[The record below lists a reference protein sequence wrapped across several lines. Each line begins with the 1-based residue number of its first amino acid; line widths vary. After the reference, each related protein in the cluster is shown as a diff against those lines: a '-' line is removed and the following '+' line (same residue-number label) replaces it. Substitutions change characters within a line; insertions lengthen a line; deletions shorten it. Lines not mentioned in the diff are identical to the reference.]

1 MREKK
6 ILEAEHIS
14 VSFRMYDRGLSQY
27 DLHIISD
34 LSVEVHE
41 GEIMVIVGASGSGK
55 SVLAH
60 AILGI
65 LPGNAIVG
73 GTIRYD
79 GAILDNTLRKKLVG
93 SEIIMIPQS
102 VTYLDPLM
110 KVGKQVRGLTGT
122 EAQQRAAF
130 ARYGLKEQVAAMYP
144 HELSGGMTRRVL
156 ISTATITDAKLIL
169 ADEPTPGLSQDI
181 AEETMRNFRELA
193 DEGRGILMITHDI
206 DMALQVADK
215 IAVFYDGRTVDVVDR
230 EAFLAGGL
238 KWKRRTW
245 NGTACRLRKG
255 PPSWRRRKS
264 ASAMAPAPGF
274 CRTSTC
280 ASAKGN
286 GWG

>member
-1 MREKK
+1 MALLDIKNIDVSYGKRATVQGCSIELGQGQ
-6 ILEAEHIS
+6 ICS
-14 VSFRMYDRGLSQY
+14 V
-27 DLHIISD
+27 
-34 LSVEVHE
+34 V
-41 GEIMVIVGASGSGK
+41 GESGSGK

-102 VTYLDPLM
+102 VTYRDPLM

-169 ADEPTPGLSQDI
+169 ADEPTPGLSADI
-181 AEETMRNFRELA
+181 AAETMRNFRELA
-193 DEGRGILMITHDI
+193 DEGRGILMITHDTGSPSF
-206 DMALQVADK
+206 MTA
-215 IAVFYDGRTVDVVDR
+215 GR
-230 EAFLAGGL
+230 
-238 KWKRRTW
+238 WTW
-245 NGTACRLRKG
+245 WIGRPL
-255 PPSWRRRKS
+255 S
-264 ASAMAPAPGF
+264 PGE
-274 CRTSTC
+274 TL
-280 ASAKGN
+280 
-286 GWG
+286 

>member
-79 GAILDNTLRKKLVG
+79 GAILDNALRKKLVG

-169 ADEPTPGLSQDI
+169 ADEPTPGLSADI
-181 AEETMRNFRELA
+181 AAETMRNFRELA

-206 DMALQVADK
+206 DVALQVADR
-215 IAVFYDGRTVDVVDR
+215 IAVFYDGRTVDVVERD
-230 EAFLAGGL
+230 AFIAGGDAL
-238 KWKRRTW
+238 KHPYTKALWAALPQ
-245 NGTACRLRKG
+245 NGFQNVDPEDFMGEVDA
-255 PPSWRRRKS
+255 
-264 ASAMAPAPGF
+264 
-274 CRTSTC
+274 
-280 ASAKGN
+280 
-286 GWG
+286 